1 MFRFIYYLYICS
13 GHKSARPKSS
23 RPGLRRRVKDLTGPV
38 KKRSIMD
45 SDHSLIC
52 ILINIRIRQ

>member
-23 RPGLRRRVKDLTGPV
+23 RPGLRRRVKNLTGPV
-38 KKRSIMD
+38 KKKVLWIQT
-45 SDHSLIC
+45 
-52 ILINIRIRQ
+52 IL